1 MQEYDM
7 NGYDYQKTWTKL
19 RGQFLRDHIRQNNS
33 RKGSCG
39 SNEVVQSTWKW
50 YKQLKFLKSGEIVLN
65 SNLETIDWD
74 APILKHKKPT
84 DKLTKKKNVLDKSI
98 EILNLKPEE
107 RTEAD
112 VDIFG
117 KMVAVT
123 LKPLNPY

>member
-1 MQEYDM
+1 M
-7 NGYDYQKTWTKL
+7 
-19 RGQFLRDHIRQNNS
+19 HRQHPSCS
-33 RKGSCG
+33 RKPWPARESQQSVCG
-39 SNEVVQSTWKW
+39 CVD
-50 YKQLKFLKSGEIVLN
+50 
-65 SNLETIDWD
+65 IDD
-74 APILKHKKPT
+74 HHHAPILKHKKPT